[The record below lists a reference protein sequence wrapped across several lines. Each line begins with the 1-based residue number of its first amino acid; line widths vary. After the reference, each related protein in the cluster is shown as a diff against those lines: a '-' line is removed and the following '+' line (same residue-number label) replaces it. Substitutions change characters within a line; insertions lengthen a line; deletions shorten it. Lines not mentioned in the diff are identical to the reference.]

1 MKMTQTPET
10 PNDRIDRLEAALGRF
25 AEITIQNIHRHD
37 QEMFEMRGIMTDLAT
52 QQQQTTRSLEALSQT
67 QAECLQLIAT
77 NTVEI
82 NRIWQYLERQT
93 GNGRGGGE

>member
-1 MKMTQTPET
+1 MTQTPET
-10 PNDRIDRLEAALGRF
+10 PLQRMDRLEAALGRF
-25 AEITIQNIHRHD
+25 AEITIQNIQRHD
-37 QEMFEMRGIMTDLAT
+37 QEMFELRGVMTDLAT
-52 QQQQTTRSLEALSQT
+52 QQQQTNRSLEALSQT

-93 GNGRGGGE
+93 GNGRSGGEG

>member
-1 MKMTQTPET
+1 MTQTPEA
-10 PNDRIDRLEAALGRF
+10 PNNRIDNLEAALGRF
-25 AEITIQNIHRHD
+25 AEMTIQNIQRHD
-37 QEMFEMRGIMTDLAT
+37 QEMFELRGLMTDLAT

-77 NTVEI
+77 NTLEI

-93 GNGRGGGE
+93 GNGRSGGE